1 MLTPSSPKPVLSL
14 GASTQAA
21 DCYPEERSCSPKDHQ
36 ENDQGPMR
44 RRLTY
49 ISPKEL
55 RQEGGLGIH
64 WTLGCMHLRSITVSR
79 LGQPGCSF
87 PARQQVAPAS
97 SGGGWSGLA
106 GLSPDWLGFSAPHP
120 HMIPWPQMQF
130 SVPHLLSLLRIIL
143 PAVPWLSSKPI

>member
-1 MLTPSSPKPVLSL
+1 MLTPSSPKLVLSL

-21 DCYPEERSCSPKDHQ
+21 DCYPEEGSCSLKGHQ

-44 RRLTY
+44 RQLTY

-64 WTLGCMHLRSITVSR
+64 WTLGCMHLGSIRVSR

-97 SGGGWSGLA
+97 SSGGWSGLA

-120 HMIPWPQMQF
+120 HNSWAPNAVIGTPSFIP
-130 SVPHLLSLLRIIL
+130 SEDCSASCAL
-143 PAVPWLSSKPI
+143 AVF